1 MRFLVPSGLAASFY
15 MPESIKE
22 EIYQRN
28 EDVFLQPDL
37 RQFPG
42 SDHLHLLRRLLRLSR
57 DLGNKLQG

>member
-1 MRFLVPSGLAASFY
+1 